1 MSETMDKTKLKIMDI
16 EGYKRL
22 FAQHGYAIV
31 NDFELPDDELGFD
44 ITGNEVMQIDE
55 GDVIRTIKNNIQYI
69 AHFHTAGVP
78 GRNEIDET
86 QELFYPAIMQAIVD
100 TGYKGVVAQEF
111 ISKNNKP
118 LDSLKKSILI
128 CDV

>member
-1 MSETMDKTKLKIMDI
+1 MDKTKLKIMDI

-55 GDVIRTIKNNIQYI
+55 GEQPYTYEDMSEIEKYLNGSGYSIVEMEVSNDEQDIESISIDNSNFCNKYMGEMAFIRTLSSFFALILSVVI
-69 AHFHTAGVP
+69 T
-78 GRNEIDET
+78 
-86 QELFYPAIMQAIVD
+86 
-100 TGYKGVVAQEF
+100 YKVW
-111 ISKNNKP
+111 
-118 LDSLKKSILI
+118 
-128 CDV
+128 